1 MKSREG
7 DCVVKNSGQKKCADL
22 PPSELDQVITCS
34 HSKRCLLKAGV
45 HTLAQ
50 LRALTRDDLLRIRG
64 IGPVI
69 ADGILKAQ
77 KEYALQRREA

>member
-1 MKSREG
+1 MK
-7 DCVVKNSGQKKCADL
+7 CSGRKKCAEL
-22 PPSELDQVITCS
+22 PSSELDLVIACS

-50 LRALTRDDLLRIRG
+50 LRALSRNDLLQIRG

-69 ADGILKAQ
+69 ADGILRAQ
-77 KEYALQRREA
+77 AQHVPPSDGKES